1 MGGGSGFGHFPA
13 TSRHVCICCCV
24 GWLAGSLKSTPTNAH
39 PAKLEPRYSPSHIED
54 TFIMARSLSIY
65 DAFAKPVDGIRER
78 SVAGGYITLLALAS
92 AFLLLLSRVIVQL
105 QVTTRHSMHLADSVP
120 SLLFDK
126 LVGHGKND
134 KVKALVGHH
143 IPLRLHVTFPHL
155 DCANLD
161 YGHDGNTMSSGT
173 FGHYHKTPYA
183 FSTRKPTSREYLQA
197 TVPGYDRDDDNGGGA
212 AAGGKKMEKKKK
224 KSGAG
229 ADAVVD
235 VDRSGG
241 CTLLGT
247 LHVPRVG
254 GTLSVSVSPDA
265 WRRATSML
273 AFGADL
279 FGGPGGGGGGATKPP
294 DPFAG
299 RLPNV
304 THYVHDLTFGAPFP
318 PGINPLA
325 GAHHVMD
332 NGSGVALASVS
343 VKLVPTTYV
352 VTFRAPRETY
362 QASVSRHIVQPETL
376 ASQRSTMLPG
386 LLVTYDFTPLAVR
399 HVESRENW
407 LVFLSSMIGIVGGVF
422 VSVSAVS
429 GCLVDSVQAVA
440 KKMD

>member
-1 MGGGSGFGHFPA
+1 
-13 TSRHVCICCCV
+13 
-24 GWLAGSLKSTPTNAH
+24 
-39 PAKLEPRYSPSHIED
+39 
-54 TFIMARSLSIY
+54 MARSLSVY

-92 AFLLLLSRVIVQL
+92 AFLLLLSQVIVQL

-155 DCANLD
+155 ECANID

-183 FSTRKPTSREYLQA
+183 FSTRKPTSREYLLA
-197 TVPGYDRDDDNGGGA
+197 TVPGYDNNDSKKKYGGGV
-212 AAGGKKMEKKKK
+212 G
-224 KSGAG
+224 G
-229 ADAVVD
+229 ADAIVG
-235 VDRSGG
+235 RSGG

-254 GTLSVSVSPDA
+254 GTLSVSVGPDA

-273 AFGADL
+273 AFGTDL
-279 FGGPGGGGGGATKPP
+279 FGGPGGGGAP

-304 THYVHDLTFGAPFP
+304 THYIHDMTFGAPFP
-318 PGINPLA
+318 PGANPLA

-352 VTFRAPRETY
+352 RTFRAPRETY

>member
-1 MGGGSGFGHFPA
+1 
-13 TSRHVCICCCV
+13 
-24 GWLAGSLKSTPTNAH
+24 
-39 PAKLEPRYSPSHIED
+39 
-54 TFIMARSLSIY
+54 MARSLSVY

-92 AFLLLLSRVIVQL
+92 AFLLLLSQVVVQM

-120 SLLFDK
+120 SLLFAR

-134 KVKALVGHH
+134 GIKALSGHH

-155 DCANLD
+155 DCSSLD
-161 YGHDGNTMSSGT
+161 YGVDGNTMSSGT
-173 FGHYHKTPYA
+173 FGHYHRAPHA
-183 FSTRKPTSREYLQA
+183 FSTRKPTPGEYLLA
-197 TVPGYDRDDDNGGGA
+197 TVPGYDSDGGGA
-212 AAGGKKMEKKKK
+212 SGKK
-224 KSGAG
+224 KSRGT
-229 ADAVVD
+229 ADD
-235 VDRSGG
+235 QRRSGG

-265 WRRATSML
+265 WNRATSIL

-279 FGGPGGGGGGATKPP
+279 FGGPGGGA

-304 THYVHDLTFGAPFP
+304 THYVHDLTFGEPFP
-318 PGINPLA
+318 PGTNPLA

-352 VTFRAPRETY
+352 RTYRAPRETY